1 LKNRSFLAKN
11 SILQE
16 RIIMASM
23 VSPDGK
29 LQIIRHSMVYPTM
42 GPKSVQGA
50 LKNIGTTK
58 DDAEIIV
65 EFYDE
70 SGNALGQSTGVF
82 KDIAPGE
89 TRLFDV
95 WAERL
100 PNMYEVESH
109 KIISVRALI

>member
-1 LKNRSFLAKN
+1 
-11 SILQE
+11 
-16 RIIMASM
+16 MAEAI

-29 LQIIRHSMVYPTM
+29 LQITRHSIVYPPM

-50 LKNIGTTK
+50 VKNLG
-58 DDAEIIV
+58 DASVSAEIKV

-70 SGNALGQSTGVF
+70 SGNPLGQSTGIF

-89 TRLFDV
+89 VRLFDV

-100 PNMYEVESH
+100 PNMYEIESH
-109 KIISVRALI
+109 KIVSVSVVA

>member
-1 LKNRSFLAKN
+1 MAAPITS
-11 SILQE
+11 SDGTLQ
-16 RIIMASM
+16 
-23 VSPDGK
+23 V
-29 LQIIRHSMVYPTM
+29 LRHSIVYPPM

-50 LKNIGTTK
+50 VKNLSQANVN
-58 DDAEIIV
+58 AEIIV

-70 SGNALGQSTGVF
+70 SGNSLGQCTGVF

-100 PNMYEVESH
+100 PNMYEIESH
-109 KIISVRALI
+109 KIVSVRAIA

>member
-1 LKNRSFLAKN
+1 
-11 SILQE
+11 
-16 RIIMASM
+16 MAEAI

-29 LQIIRHSMVYPTM
+29 LQILRHSIVYPPM

-50 LKNIGTTK
+50 VKNLGTAPVS
-58 DDAEIIV
+58 AEIVV

-70 SGNALGQSTGVF
+70 SGNPLGQSTGIF

-89 TRLFDV
+89 VRLFDV

-100 PNMYEVESH
+100 PNMYEIESH
-109 KIISVRALI
+109 KVMSLNTVA

>member
-1 LKNRSFLAKN
+1 
-11 SILQE
+11 
-16 RIIMASM
+16 MAEAI

-29 LQIIRHSMVYPTM
+29 LQIMRHSIVYPPM

-50 LKNIGTTK
+50 VKNLGSATVN
-58 DDAEIIV
+58 AEIKV

-70 SGNALGQSTGVF
+70 SGNSLGQCSGIF

-89 TRLFDV
+89 VRLFDV

-100 PNMYEVESH
+100 PNMYEIESH
-109 KIISVRALI
+109 KIVSVRTVA